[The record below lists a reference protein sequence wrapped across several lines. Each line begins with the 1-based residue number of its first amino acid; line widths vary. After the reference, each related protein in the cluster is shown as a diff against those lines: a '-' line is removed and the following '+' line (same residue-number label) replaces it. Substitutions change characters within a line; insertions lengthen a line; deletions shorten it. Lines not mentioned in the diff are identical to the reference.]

1 MPRVA
6 FRSSVDELKLADIV
20 ARQGVA
26 MDSGYHPTAARGAS

>member
-1 MPRVA
+1 MN
-6 FRSSVDELKLADIV
+6 LNLADIV